1 MLNQSLENICE
12 GLLHACISSLIK
24 LILVQMS
31 NTVKP
36 VLGIYCTDC
45 TVGRII
51 TFRTAT
57 VDLLIIGVYCDI
69 KRIVH
74 FDFCVLKL
82 CAP

>member
-1 MLNQSLENICE
+1 
-12 GLLHACISSLIK
+12 
-24 LILVQMS
+24 MS

-45 TVGRII
+45 TVCRII

-69 KRIVH
+69 KTIVH